1 MAKGQRGKGG
11 QSTATTAANGPT
23 NNRTTKAGNDREDH
37 QNSQQSVKG
46 GQRNQRGGTNRGQN
60 KKEII
65 HNEEPK
71 ADIVEDSPNSN
82 HVNATEKKDAQHSSS
97 IHPKGKTQFFFRQKR
112 LVPLTKCFSER
123 LQNYVKER
131 RSIVF
136 L

>member
-82 HVNATEKKDAQHSSS
+82 HVNASEKKDAQHSSS
-97 IHPKGKTQFFFRQKR
+97 IHPKGKTHFFFGKCND
-112 LVPLTKCFSER
+112 TKQSPTD
-123 LQNYVKER
+123 L
-131 RSIVF
+131 
-136 L
+136 